1 MCAELTASCMST
13 GQPRYY
19 LLLTG
24 IHRFLAPLFTS
35 IANLLGTSTPPTAM
49 IQLKPGI
56 PPASLSK
63 PSHSAARRKNRM
75 ERKKNGGLRFKRVFS
90 DPAIAPFDQIEWG
103 RRTAEITDDGGRV
116 IFKQEDIEVPKN
128 WSALATK
135 IAVSKY
141 FYGDIAN
148 GTDPYKGGRETS
160 VRQLIHRVTRTITDC
175 GIADSYFADAE
186 AAETFYDE
194 LTWLC
199 LNQHGAFNSPVW
211 FNVGLYHQYGVG
223 KGAGAG
229 NYFYNSETGE
239 AERATSQY
247 EYPQGSACFIQ
258 SVGDTMEDIM
268 RLATSEAMLFKFGSG
283 TGTDLSS
290 LRSTREK
297 LSGGGKPS
305 GPLSFLK
312 VYDKIANVVKSGGKT
327 RRAAKMNTLKDW
339 HPDIEEFID
348 AKQNEEKK
356 AWALI
361 EQGYD
366 GSYNGD
372 AYGSVMYQNE
382 NLSVRVSDEFM
393 NAAVDGREWVTKNVR
408 DGSPCD
414 KKDARG
420 LLRKIAEGTYI
431 CGDPGMQFDSTIHKW
446 HTCKGTGRQN
456 STNPCS
462 EYLFPDNTACNL
474 ASLNLMKFKGE
485 DEVFDV
491 ERFKAAVRLFI
502 TAQEILVDNA
512 SYPIKE
518 IAENSHIFRT
528 LGLGYANLGS
538 LIMSYGYGYDTVEG
552 RALCGAITAIMTGEA
567 YEQSALL
574 AKTMGPFPG
583 YREARCSGVS
593 KPAAKDNV
601 ASMLEVIELHREAV
615 EEIPDVEEFGYL
627 KKEATR
633 AWDRAT
639 DLGKRHGYRN
649 AQVTVLAPTGT
660 ISFLMDCDTTG
671 IEPDIALVKYKLLAG
686 GGMLKIVNQTIRP
699 ALEHLGY
706 AEDEIARSIEHVDL
720 FDTIEDATPGADHS
734 AVLAGRAEAG
744 RFYPT
749 PLRAEH
755 LPIFDCAFRAHLGER
770 SLHYMAHLRMMAAA
784 QPFLSGAISKTVNM
798 PENATVDDIMNTYV
812 EGWRLGLK
820 SIAIYRDGSK
830 RSAPLNTRKTRDM
843 GAFDGAMDV
852 IAKPEELQK
861 LILELE
867 EEIAMLRSRLDQ
879 PIRHR
884 MPDTRMSLTH
894 RFEIAG
900 HEGYITV
907 GLYEDGQ
914 PGELLITMWKEGS
927 TIGGLMDTVGTLT
940 SIALQYGVPLE
951 SLVKKFAYQRFEPSG
966 FTKNPDIRNATSITD
981 YVFRYLGCQ
990 FIKGYKEA
998 TSPNRAQPEFPL
1010 KEIAEMEKKAI
1021 NRPVAELPRT
1031 AEKELID
1038 VITSHSPGEG
1048 NPKVITTGYTYADRV
1063 KEALGN
1069 MFMDIV
1075 CSHCGSDKVI
1085 RAGACGVCTECGT
1098 SQGCS

>member
-1 MCAELTASCMST
+1 
-13 GQPRYY
+13 
-19 LLLTG
+19 
-24 IHRFLAPLFTS
+24 
-35 IANLLGTSTPPTAM
+35 M

-56 PPASLSK
+56 PP
-63 PSHSAARRKNRM
+63 SALNKLRKAADRRQNRSA
-75 ERKKNGGLRFKRVFS
+75 KKTSSGLHFERVFS
-90 DPAIAPFDQIEWG
+90 DAAVRPFDQIEWEH
-103 RRTAEITDDGGRV
+103 RTAEITDDSGQI
-116 IFKQEDIEVPKN
+116 IFKQENVEVPKN
-128 WSALATK
+128 WSALGTK

-141 FYGDIAN
+141 FYGDISH
-148 GTDPYKGGRETS
+148 GTDPHKGGRESS
-160 VRQLIHRVTRTITDC
+160 VRQLIHRVTRTITDW
-175 GIADSYFADAE
+175 GIADGYFADADT
-186 AAETFYDE
+186 AEIFYDE

-211 FNVGLYHQYGVG
+211 FNVGLYHQYGIG
-223 KGAGAG
+223 KNAGAG
-229 NYFYNSETGE
+229 NYFYNRETGK
-239 AERATSQY
+239 AERAATQY

-258 SVGDTMEDIM
+258 DVDDTMEDIM
-268 RLATSEAMLFKFGSG
+268 RLATSEAMLFKYGSG
-283 TGTDLSS
+283 TGTDLST
-290 LRSTREK
+290 LRSTKEK

-312 VYDKIANVVKSGGKT
+312 VYDQVANVVKSGGKT

-348 AKQNEEKK
+348 AKQKEEKK

-393 NAAVDGREWVTKNVR
+393 EAALSDREWWTRRVI
-408 DGSPCD
+408 DGQPCER
-414 KKDARG
+414 KEART
-420 LLRKIAEGTYI
+420 LLRKIAEGTHI
-431 CGDPGMQFDSTIHKW
+431 CGDPGMQFDTTIHKW
-446 HTCKGTGRQN
+446 HTCKSTGRQN

-462 EYLFPDNTACNL
+462 EYLFLDNTACNL
-474 ASLNLMKFKGE
+474 ASLNLLRFKTADGE
-485 DEVFDV
+485 FDV
-491 ERFKAAVRLFI
+491 ERFKAAVRVFI
-502 TAQEILVDNA
+502 TAQEIIVDNA

-538 LIMSYGYGYDTVEG
+538 LVMSYGYGYDSVEG
-552 RALCGAITAIMTGEA
+552 RAICGAVTAIMTGEA
-567 YEQSALL
+567 YEQSARM
-574 AKTMGPFPG
+574 AQAIGAFPG
-583 YREARCSGVS
+583 YKDARCNGVP
-593 KPAAKDNV
+593 KPIAKNNV
-601 ASMLEVIELHREAV
+601 APMLEVIDLHRCAV
-615 EEIPDVEEFGYL
+615 NKIPDVDEFAYL
-627 KKEATR
+627 KKEAGKTWKR
-633 AWDRAT
+633 GA
-639 DLGKRHGYRN
+639 DLGKRYGYRN

-686 GGMLKIVNQTIRP
+686 GGMLKIVNQTVKP
-699 ALEHLGY
+699 ALEKLGY
-706 AEDEIARSIEHVDL
+706 NSEEIDRIIAHIDA
-720 FDTIEDATPGADHS
+720 FDTIEDVTDSDGSTIFSGLKP
-734 AVLAGRAEAG
+734 
-744 RFYPT
+744 
-749 PLRAEH
+749 EH
-755 LPIFDCAFRAHLGER
+755 LPIFDCAFKPFKGER
-770 SLHYMAHLRMMAAA
+770 SLSYMAHLRMMAAA
-784 QPFLSGAISKTVNM
+784 QPFLSGAISKTVNL
-798 PENATVDDIMNTYV
+798 PEAATVDDIMNSYV

-820 SIAIYRDGSK
+820 SIAIYREGSK

-843 GAFDGAMDV
+843 GGTTEDV
-852 IAKPEELQK
+852 DVALDITIDREDFQK
-861 LILELE
+861 RILELE
-867 EEIAMLRSRLDQ
+867 EELTTLRGKIDKPL
-879 PIRHR
+879 RHR

-914 PGELLITMWKEGS
+914 PGELFITMSKEGS

-951 SLVKKFAYQRFEPSG
+951 SLAKKFAYQRFEPSG

-981 YVFRYLGCQ
+981 YVFRWLACQ

-998 TSPNRAQPEFPL
+998 TSPSRSQTELPL
-1010 KEIAEMEKKAI
+1010 KEIGEMEKKAL
-1021 NRPVAELPRT
+1021 NRPVSDLART
-1031 AEKELID
+1031 GEKELID
-1038 VITSHSPGEG
+1038 VITSDSRNDGEPQVAG
-1048 NPKVITTGYTYADRV
+1048 NGSSHADRV
-1063 KEALGN
+1063 QEALGN
-1069 MFMDIV
+1069 MFMDII

>member
-1 MCAELTASCMST
+1 
-13 GQPRYY
+13 
-19 LLLTG
+19 
-24 IHRFLAPLFTS
+24 
-35 IANLLGTSTPPTAM
+35 M

-56 PPASLSK
+56 
-63 PSHSAARRKNRM
+63 SHSSFSKTRKVAGRTKRGSK
-75 ERKKNGGLRFKRVFS
+75 RKKDEGLKFERFFS
-90 DPAIAPFDQIEWG
+90 DPDSPPFHQLEWEH
-103 RRTAEITDDGGRV
+103 RSAEISDDSGKV
-116 IFKQEDIEVPKN
+116 IFKQDEVEVPKS
-128 WSALATK
+128 WTALATK

-148 GTDPYKGGRETS
+148 GTDPSRSGRETS
-160 VRQLIHRVTRTITDC
+160 VRQLIHRVTRTITDW
-175 GIADSYFADAE
+175 GIADGYFANTQ

-199 LNQHGAFNSPVW
+199 VNQYGAFNSPVW
-211 FNVGLYHQYGVG
+211 FNVGLHHQYGVG

-229 NYFYNSETGE
+229 NYFYNRETGE
-239 AERATSQY
+239 AERAASQY

-268 RLATSEAMLFKFGSG
+268 RLATSEAMLFKYGSG

-312 VYDKIANVVKSGGKT
+312 VYDQVANVVKSGGKT

-348 AKQNEEKK
+348 AKPTEEKK

-382 NLSVRVSDEFM
+382 NLSVRGSDDFM
-393 NAAVDGREWVTKNVR
+393 QAALEGREWWTRRVR
-408 DGSPCD
+408 DGQPCEC
-414 KKDARG
+414 KDARA
-420 LLRKIAEGTYI
+420 LLRKIAEGTHI
-431 CGDPGMQFDSTIHKW
+431 CGDPGMQFDTTIHKW

-462 EYLFPDNTACNL
+462 EYLFLDNTACNL
-474 ASLNLMKFKGE
+474 ASLNLMKFKTEEGM
-485 DEVFDV
+485 FDV
-491 ERFKAAVRLFI
+491 ERFKAAVRIFI

-538 LIMSYGYGYDTVEG
+538 LIMSYGYGYDSVEG
-552 RALCGAITAIMTGEA
+552 RTLCGAVTAIMTGEA
-567 YEQSALL
+567 YEQSARMAQAL
-574 AKTMGPFPG
+574 GPFPG
-583 YREARCSGVS
+583 YKDARCSGVP
-593 KPAAKDNV
+593 KPSAKDNV
-601 ASMLEVIELHREAV
+601 ASMLEVMDLHRCAV
-615 EEIPDVEEFGYL
+615 NEIPDVKEFAYL
-627 KKEATR
+627 KKEAAKTWKR
-633 AWDRAT
+633 AA

-686 GGMLKIVNQTIRP
+686 GGMLKIVNQTVKP
-699 ALEHLGY
+699 ALEKLGCNS
-706 AEDEIARSIEHVDL
+706 DEIDRIIAHIDALDTLAAVECGSDAPSPRSGL
-720 FDTIEDATPGADHS
+720 KP
-734 AVLAGRAEAG
+734 
-744 RFYPT
+744 
-749 PLRAEH
+749 EH
-755 LPIFDCAFRAHLGER
+755 LSIFDCAFKPFKGQR
-770 SLHYMAHLRMMAAA
+770 SLNYMAHLRMMAAA

-798 PENATVDDIMNTYV
+798 PEAATVDDIMNSYV

-820 SIAIYRDGSK
+820 SIAIYREGSK

-843 GAFDGAMDV
+843 GGTTEDV
-852 IAKPEELQK
+852 DVALDITIDREDFQK
-861 LILELE
+861 RILELE
-867 EEIAMLRSRLDQ
+867 EELRTLRGKIDKPL
-879 PIRHR
+879 RHR

-907 GLYEDGQ
+907 GLYEDSQ
-914 PGELLITMWKEGS
+914 PGELFITMSKEGS

-981 YVFRYLGCQ
+981 YVFRYLACQ

-998 TSPNRAQPEFPL
+998 TSPNRGQTELPM
-1010 KEIAEMEKKAI
+1010 KEILEMVKKAL
-1021 NRPVAELPRT
+1021 NRPVSDLART
-1031 AEKELID
+1031 GEKELID
-1038 VITSHSPGEG
+1038 VITSNSNSEGTGELLTNG
-1048 NPKVITTGYTYADRV
+1048 NGLSKTHADRV
-1063 KEALGN
+1063 REALGN
-1069 MFMDIV
+1069 MYMGIT
-1075 CSHCGSDKVI
+1075 CSNCGSTKVI
-1085 RAGACGVCTECGT
+1085 RAGACGICTECGT

>member
-1 MCAELTASCMST
+1 
-13 GQPRYY
+13 
-19 LLLTG
+19 
-24 IHRFLAPLFTS
+24 
-35 IANLLGTSTPPTAM
+35 M

-56 PPASLSK
+56 PPASLK
-63 PSHSAARRKNRM
+63 GPAEPAVRRRNKAD
-75 ERKKNGGLRFKRVFS
+75 KKKRSGLRFERVFS
-90 DPAIAPFDQIEWG
+90 DAAVAPFDQVEWE
-103 RRTAEITDDGGRV
+103 RRIAEITDDSGKV
-116 IFKQEDIEVPKN
+116 IFKQDDIEVPKS

-160 VRQLIHRVTRTITDC
+160 VRQLIHRVTRTI
-175 GIADSYFADAE
+175 ADWGLADGYFADAE
-186 AAETFYDE
+186 AAEVFYDE

-199 LNQHGAFNSPVW
+199 LNQYGAFNSPVW

-229 NYFYNSETGE
+229 NYFCNRETGK
-239 AERATSQY
+239 AERAASQY

-258 SVGDTMEDIM
+258 SVEDTMEDIM
-268 RLATSEAMLFKFGSG
+268 RLATSEAMLFKYGSG

-312 VYDKIANVVKSGGKT
+312 VYDQVANVVKSGGKT

-348 AKQNEEKK
+348 AKQKEEKK

-361 EQGYD
+361 EHGYD

-382 NLSVRVSDEFM
+382 NVSVRVSDEFM
-393 NAAVDGREWVTKNVR
+393 EGALEGREWWTRRVT
-408 DGSPCD
+408 DGKPCER
-414 KKDARG
+414 KEART

-462 EYLFPDNTACNL
+462 EYLFLDNTACNL
-474 ASLNLMKFKGE
+474 ASLNLMKFKTADG
-485 DEVFDV
+485 DFDV
-491 ERFKAAVRLFI
+491 ERFKAAVRIFI
-502 TAQEILVDNA
+502 TAQEIIVDNA

-538 LIMSYGYGYDTVEG
+538 LIMSYGFGYDSVEG

-567 YEQSALL
+567 YEQSARL
-574 AKTMGPFPG
+574 ARTIGAFPG
-583 YREARCSGVS
+583 YRDANASGVP
-593 KPAAKDNV
+593 KPVAKDNV
-601 ASMLEVIELHREAV
+601 ASMLEVIELHRDAVREISDAKEFAHLKEEAAKV
-615 EEIPDVEEFGYL
+615 
-627 KKEATR
+627 
-633 AWDRAT
+633 WDSAAE
-639 DLGKRHGYRN
+639 LGKRYGYRN

-699 ALEHLGY
+699 ALEKLGY
-706 AEDEIARSIEHVDL
+706 NSEEIERIIAHIDA
-720 FDTIEDATPGADHS
+720 FDTIEDVADTDGS
-734 AVLAGRAEAG
+734 TISSGLK
-744 RFYPT
+744 P
-749 PLRAEH
+749 EH
-755 LPIFDCAFRAHLGER
+755 LPIFDCAFKPFKGER
-770 SLHYMAHLRMMAAA
+770 SLNYLAHLRMMAAA

-798 PENATVDDIMNTYV
+798 PEAATVDDIMNTYV

-820 SIAIYRDGSK
+820 SVAIYREGSK
-830 RSAPLNTRKTRDM
+830 RSAPLNTRKTKDM
-843 GAFDGAMDV
+843 GATVAGIDDAG
-852 IAKPEELQK
+852 PEADALQK
-861 LILELE
+861 RILELE
-867 EEIAMLRSRLDQ
+867 QEVASLRGLVDQ
-879 PIRHR
+879 PVRHR
-884 MPDTRMSLTH
+884 MTDTRMSLTH
-894 RFEIAG
+894 KFEIAG

-907 GLYEDGQ
+907 GLYADGQ
-914 PGELLITMWKEGS
+914 PGELFITMSKEGS

-966 FTKNPDIRNATSITD
+966 FTKNPDIRHATSIAD
-981 YVFRYLGCQ
+981 YVFRWLGCQ

-998 TSPNRAQPEFPL
+998 TSPNRGQPDLPL
-1010 KEIAEMEKKAI
+1010 KEIAEIEKKAV
-1021 NRPVAELPRT
+1021 NRPVSDLART
-1031 AEKELID
+1031 AEKEVID
-1038 VITSHSPGEG
+1038 VITNHPPVDSESGRQNG
-1048 NPKVITTGYTYADRV
+1048 NGNGHADRV
-1063 KEALGN
+1063 TVALGSI
-1069 MFMDIV
+1069 FMGIT
-1075 CSHCGSDKVI
+1075 CSVCGSDKVI

>member
-1 MCAELTASCMST
+1 
-13 GQPRYY
+13 
-19 LLLTG
+19 
-24 IHRFLAPLFTS
+24 
-35 IANLLGTSTPPTAM
+35 M

-56 PPASLSK
+56 PPASLK
-63 PSHSAARRKNRM
+63 GPREPAVRRRNKAQ
-75 ERKKNGGLRFKRVFS
+75 KKKKSGLRFERVFS
-90 DPAIAPFDQIEWG
+90 DAAVAPFDQIEWE
-103 RRTAEITDDGGRV
+103 RRTAEITDDGGKV
-116 IFKQEDIEVPKN
+116 IFKQEDIEVPKS

-148 GTDPYKGGRETS
+148 GTDPYQGGREMS
-160 VRQLIHRVTRTITDC
+160 VRQLIHRVTRTI
-175 GIADSYFADAE
+175 ADWGLADRYFADAE
-186 AAETFYDE
+186 AAEVFYHE

-199 LNQHGAFNSPVW
+199 LNQYGAFNSPVW
-211 FNVGLYHQYGVG
+211 FNLGLYHQYGVG

-229 NYFYNSETGE
+229 NYFYNRETGK
-239 AERATSQY
+239 AERAASQY

-258 SVGDTMEDIM
+258 SVNDTMEDIM
-268 RLATSEAMLFKFGSG
+268 RLATSEAMLFKYGSG

-312 VYDKIANVVKSGGKT
+312 VYDQVANVVKSGGKT

-348 AKQNEEKK
+348 AKQKEEKK

-361 EQGYD
+361 EHGYD

-382 NLSVRVSDEFM
+382 NVSVRVSDEFM
-393 NAAVDGREWVTKNVR
+393 EAALEGREWWTRRVM
-408 DGSPCD
+408 DGKPCER
-414 KKDARG
+414 KEARA

-462 EYLFPDNTACNL
+462 EYLFLDNTACNL
-474 ASLNLMKFKGE
+474 ASLNLMKFKTIQG
-485 DEVFDV
+485 DFDV
-491 ERFKAAVRLFI
+491 ERFKAAVRIFI
-502 TAQEILVDNA
+502 TAQEIIVDNA

-518 IAENSHIFRT
+518 IAENSHVFRT

-538 LIMSYGYGYDTVEG
+538 LIMSYGFGYDSVEG

-567 YEQSALL
+567 YEQSAQL
-574 AKTMGPFPG
+574 ARTMGPFPG
-583 YREARCSGVS
+583 YRDARASGVP
-593 KPAAKDNV
+593 KPPSKDNV
-601 ASMLEVIELHREAV
+601 TPMLEVMESHRCAVREISDAKEFAHLKEEAAKV
-615 EEIPDVEEFGYL
+615 
-627 KKEATR
+627 
-633 AWDRAT
+633 WDRAV
-639 DLGKRHGYRN
+639 DLGKRYGYRN

-686 GGMLKIVNQTIRP
+686 GGMLKIVNQTIKP
-699 ALEHLGY
+699 ALEKLGY
-706 AEDEIARSIEHVDL
+706 NSEEIDRIVAHIDA
-720 FDTIEDATPGADHS
+720 FDTIEDVTDTDGS
-734 AVLAGRAEAG
+734 AISSGLK
-744 RFYPT
+744 P
-749 PLRAEH
+749 EH
-755 LPIFDCAFRAHLGER
+755 LPIFDCAFKPFKGVR
-770 SLHYMAHLRMMAAA
+770 SLNFMAHLRMMAAA
-784 QPFLSGAISKTVNM
+784 QPFLSGAISKTVNL
-798 PENATVDDIMNTYV
+798 PEAATVDDIMNTYV

-820 SIAIYRDGSK
+820 SVAIYREGSK
-830 RSAPLNTRKTRDM
+830 RSAPLNTRKTKDM
-843 GAFDGAMDV
+843 GATVAV
-852 IAKPEELQK
+852 IDDAGLEADALQK
-861 LILELE
+861 RILELE
-867 EEIAMLRSRLDQ
+867 EELAALRRQLDQ
-879 PIRHR
+879 PVRHR
-884 MPDTRMSLTH
+884 MPDTRISLTH
-894 RFEIAG
+894 KFEIAG

-914 PGELLITMWKEGS
+914 PGELFITMSKEGS

-966 FTKNPDIRNATSITD
+966 FTKNPDIRHATSITD
-981 YVFRYLGCQ
+981 YVFRWLACQ

-998 TSPNRAQPEFPL
+998 TSPNRSQPDLPL
-1010 KEIAEMEKKAI
+1010 KEIPDIEKKAV
-1021 NRPVAELPRT
+1021 NRPVSDLART
-1031 AEKELID
+1031 AEKEVID
-1038 VITSHSPGEG
+1038 VITSHPLGDSESGRG
-1048 NPKVITTGYTYADRV
+1048 NGNGNGHADRV
-1063 KEALGN
+1063 TVALGSI
-1069 MFMDIV
+1069 FMGIT
-1075 CSHCGSDKVI
+1075 CSVCGSDKVI

>member
-1 MCAELTASCMST
+1 
-13 GQPRYY
+13 
-19 LLLTG
+19 
-24 IHRFLAPLFTS
+24 
-35 IANLLGTSTPPTAM
+35 M
-49 IQLKPGI
+49 IQLKPGLS
-56 PPASLSK
+56 PTSLNRPRSK
-63 PSHSAARRKNRM
+63 SVRAIHRAAK
-75 ERKKNGGLRFKRVFS
+75 KKNKGLRFERVFS
-90 DPAIAPFDQIEWG
+90 DARVAPFDQVDWE
-103 RRTAEITDDGGRV
+103 RRTAEITDDSGKV
-116 IFKQEDIEVPKN
+116 IFKQENIEVPKG

-148 GTDPYKGGRETS
+148 GTDPHKGGRETS
-160 VRQLIHRVTRTITDC
+160 VRQLVHRVTRTITDW
-175 GIADSYFADAE
+175 GIADGYFANAE
-186 AAETFYDE
+186 AAQVFYDE

-199 LNQHGAFNSPVW
+199 VNQHGAFNSPVW
-211 FNVGLYHQYGVG
+211 FNVGLHHQYGTG
-223 KGAGAG
+223 RDAGQG
-229 NYFYNSETGE
+229 NYFYNRTTGQ
-239 AERATSQY
+239 AERAATQY

-258 SVGDTMEDIM
+258 SVEDTMEDIM
-268 RLATSEAMLFKFGSG
+268 RLATSEAMLFKYGSG
-283 TGTDLSS
+283 TGSDLSS

-312 VYDKIANVVKSGGKT
+312 VYDQVANVVKSGGKT

-348 AKQNEEKK
+348 AKQKEEKK

-393 NAAVDGREWVTKNVR
+393 DAAVEGREWWTKRVR
-408 DGSPCD
+408 DGKPCE
-414 KKDARG
+414 KKEART
-420 LLRKIAEGTYI
+420 LLRKIAEGTHI

-446 HTCKGTGRQN
+446 HTCKGTDRQN

-462 EYLFPDNTACNL
+462 EYLFLDNTACNL
-474 ASLNLMKFKGE
+474 ASLNLMKFKRE
-485 DEVFDV
+485 DGVFDV
-491 ERFKAAVRLFI
+491 ERFKAAARIYI

-538 LIMSYGYGYDTVEG
+538 LIMSYGYGYDSVEG
-552 RALCGAITAIMTGEA
+552 RALCGAITSIMTGEA
-567 YEQSALL
+567 YEQSARM
-574 AKTMGPFPG
+574 AQAMGPFPG
-583 YREARCSGVS
+583 YRDARCSGVS
-593 KPAAKDNV
+593 KPVAKNNI
-601 ASMLEVIELHREAV
+601 ASMHEVIELHRSAV
-615 EEIPDVEEFGYL
+615 SEIAANEEFAYL
-627 KKEATR
+627 KEEA
-633 AWDRAT
+633 AKVWESAAE
-639 DLGKRHGYRN
+639 LGKKHGYRN

-686 GGMLKIVNQTIRP
+686 GGMLKIVNQTVTP
-699 ALEHLGY
+699 ALEKLGY
-706 AEDEIARSIEHVDL
+706 NSEEIERIIAHIDA
-720 FDTIEDATPGADHS
+720 FDTIEDIEDSDGSRISSGLKP
-734 AVLAGRAEAG
+734 
-744 RFYPT
+744 
-749 PLRAEH
+749 EH
-755 LPIFDCAFRAHLGER
+755 LPIFDCAFKAYRGQR
-770 SLHYMAHLRMMAAA
+770 SLGYMAHLRMMAAA

-798 PENATVDDIMNTYV
+798 PDTATVEEIMNTYI

-820 SIAIYRDGSK
+820 AIAIYRDGSK

-843 GAFDGAMDV
+843 GGTEEVSCDV
-852 IAKPEELQK
+852 SVEPAEWHNR
-861 LILELE
+861 ILELE
-867 EEIAMLRSRLDQ
+867 NEITMLRSRMNQ
-879 PIRHR
+879 PVRHR
-884 MPDTRMSLTH
+884 MQDTRMSLTH

-914 PGELLITMWKEGS
+914 PGELFITMAKEGS

-940 SIALQYGVPLE
+940 SIALQYCVPLE

-981 YVFRYLGCQ
+981 YVFRWLGCQ

-998 TSPNRAQPEFPL
+998 TSPSRGQAELPM
-1010 KEIAEMEKKAI
+1010 KEISDMEKKAI
-1021 NRPVAELPRT
+1021 NRPVSDLPRT
-1031 AEKELID
+1031 ADRDLID
-1038 VITSHSPGEG
+1038 VVAGHVPNEGSPHVSTNGHTHAE
-1048 NPKVITTGYTYADRV
+1048 RV
-1063 KEALGN
+1063 AEALGN
-1069 MFMDIV
+1069 MFMDTT
-1075 CSHCGSDKVI
+1075 CSHCGSNKVV
-1085 RAGACGVCTECGT
+1085 RAGACGVCTDCGT

>member
-1 MCAELTASCMST
+1 
-13 GQPRYY
+13 
-19 LLLTG
+19 
-24 IHRFLAPLFTS
+24 
-35 IANLLGTSTPPTAM
+35 M
-49 IQLKPGI
+49 IQLKPGL
-56 PPASLSK
+56 PPSSLNK
-63 PSHSAARRKNRM
+63 PRKSSDRRNGRTPK
-75 ERKKNGGLRFKRVFS
+75 KKNGGLHFERVFS
-90 DPAIAPFDQIEWG
+90 DPAVSPFEQVEWE
-103 RRTAEITDDGGRV
+103 RRTAEITDDSGQI
-116 IFKQEDIEVPKN
+116 IFKQENVEVPKS

-141 FYGDIAN
+141 FYGDIAH
-148 GTDPYKGGRETS
+148 GTDPYKGGREMS
-160 VRQLIHRVTRTITDC
+160 VRQLIHRVTRTITDW
-175 GIADSYFADAE
+175 GIADGYFTE
-186 AAETFYDE
+186 AETAEVFHDE

-211 FNVGLYHQYGVG
+211 FNVGLYHEYGVG
-223 KGAGAG
+223 RNAGAG
-229 NYFYNSETGE
+229 NYFYNRETGQ
-239 AERATSQY
+239 AGRAPTQY
-247 EYPQGSACFIQ
+247 EYPQSSACFIQ
-258 SVGDTMEDIM
+258 SVDDTMEDIM
-268 RLATSEAMLFKFGSG
+268 QLAMSEAMLFKFGSG
-283 TGTDLSS
+283 TGTDLST

-312 VYDKIANVVKSGGKT
+312 VYDQVANVVKSGGKT

-348 AKQNEEKK
+348 AKQREEKK

-382 NLSVRVSDEFM
+382 NLSVRVSDDFM
-393 NAAVDGREWVTKNVR
+393 AAALEGREWWTRRVT
-408 DGSPCD
+408 DSQPCEC
-414 KKDARG
+414 KDART
-420 LLRKIAEGTYI
+420 LLRKIAEGTHV
-431 CGDPGMQFDSTIHKW
+431 CGDPGIQFDTTIHKW

-462 EYLFPDNTACNL
+462 EYLFLDNTACNL
-474 ASLNLMKFKGE
+474 ASLNLLKFKSADGA
-485 DEVFDV
+485 FDV
-491 ERFKAAVRLFI
+491 ERFKAAVRIFI
-502 TAQEILVDNA
+502 TAQEIVVDNA

-538 LIMSYGYGYDTVEG
+538 LIMSYGYGYDSVEG
-552 RALCGAITAIMTGEA
+552 RALCGAVTAIMTGEA
-567 YEQSALL
+567 YEQSARL
-574 AKTMGPFPG
+574 AQAIGPFPG
-583 YREARCSGVS
+583 YKDARCSGVA
-593 KPAAKDNV
+593 KPVGKSNV
-601 ASMLEVIELHREAV
+601 ASMLEVMDLHRGAV
-615 EEIPDVEEFGYL
+615 DDIPDADEFAYL
-627 KKEATR
+627 KKDAVKTWKR
-633 AWDRAT
+633 AA

-686 GGMLKIVNQTIRP
+686 GGMLKIVNQTVKP
-699 ALEHLGY
+699 ALEKLGY
-706 AEDEIARSIEHVDL
+706 NSEEVERIIAHIDA
-720 FDTIEDATPGADHS
+720 FDTIENALDSDGSTISSGLKP
-734 AVLAGRAEAG
+734 
-744 RFYPT
+744 
-749 PLRAEH
+749 EH
-755 LPIFDCAFRAHLGER
+755 LSIFDCAFKPFKGER
-770 SLHYMAHLRMMAAA
+770 SLNYMAHLRMMAAA
-784 QPFLSGAISKTVNM
+784 QPFLSGAISKTVNL
-798 PENATVDDIMNTYV
+798 PAAATVDDIMNTYV

-820 SIAIYRDGSK
+820 SIAIYREGSK

-843 GAFDGAMDV
+843 GTAGDANVALDV
-852 IAKPEELQK
+852 TLERDDFQQRV
-861 LILELE
+861 LELE
-867 EEIAMLRSRLDQ
+867 EELAMVRGKLDK

-914 PGELLITMWKEGS
+914 PGELFITMSKEGS

-981 YVFRYLGCQ
+981 YVFRWLACQ

-998 TSPNRAQPEFPL
+998 TSPGRGQPELPL
-1010 KEIAEMEKKAI
+1010 KEILEMEKKAL
-1021 NRPVAELPRT
+1021 NRPVSDLART
-1031 AEKELID
+1031 GERELID
-1038 VITSHSPGEG
+1038 VITSHSPNDGSPQVATNG
-1048 NPKVITTGYTYADRV
+1048 SSHADRV
-1063 KEALGN
+1063 QEALGN

>member
-1 MCAELTASCMST
+1 
-13 GQPRYY
+13 
-19 LLLTG
+19 
-24 IHRFLAPLFTS
+24 
-35 IANLLGTSTPPTAM
+35 M

-56 PPASLSK
+56 PPASLNR
-63 PSHSAARRKNRM
+63 PLRSATGRKNTTAKRKNR
-75 ERKKNGGLRFKRVFS
+75 GLHFKRVFS
-90 DPAIAPFDQIEWG
+90 DAVVAPFDQIEWEQ
-103 RRTAEITDDGGRV
+103 RTAEITDDSGKV
-116 IFKQEDIEVPKN
+116 IFKQEDIEVPKS

-160 VRQLIHRVTRTITDC
+160 VRQLIHRVTRTI
-175 GIADSYFADAE
+175 ADWGMADGYFADAE
-186 AAETFYDE
+186 AAEIFYND

-229 NYFYNSETGE
+229 NYFYNRETAK
-239 AERATSQY
+239 AERAPSQY

-258 SVGDTMEDIM
+258 SVDDTMEDIM
-268 RLATSEAMLFKFGSG
+268 RLAMSEAMLFKYGSG

-312 VYDKIANVVKSGGKT
+312 VYDQVANVVKSGGKT

-348 AKQNEEKK
+348 AKQKEEKK

-382 NLSVRVSDEFM
+382 NVSVRVSDEFM
-393 NAAVDGREWVTKNVR
+393 EAAQEGREWWTRRVTDGQACEKKN
-408 DGSPCD
+408 
-414 KKDARG
+414 ART
-420 LLRKIAEGTYI
+420 LLRKIAEGTWV
-431 CGDPGMQFDSTIHKW
+431 CGDPGMQFDTTIHKW
-446 HTCKGTGRQN
+446 HTCKGTDRQN

-462 EYLFPDNTACNL
+462 EYLFLDNTACNL
-474 ASLNLMKFKGE
+474 ASLNLMKFKTAGG
-485 DEVFDV
+485 DFDV
-491 ERFKAAVRLFI
+491 ERFKAAVRIFI
-502 TAQEILVDNA
+502 TAQEIIVDNA

-538 LIMSYGYGYDTVEG
+538 LVMSYGYGYDSVEG
-552 RALCGAITAIMTGEA
+552 RALCGAVTAIMTGEA
-567 YEQSALL
+567 YEQSARMAQAL
-574 AKTMGPFPG
+574 GPFPG
-583 YREARCSGVS
+583 YHDARASGVT
-593 KPAAKDNV
+593 KPVAKDNV
-601 ASMLEVIELHREAV
+601 AAMLEVIELHRCAVREISDAKEFAHLKEEAAKV
-615 EEIPDVEEFGYL
+615 
-627 KKEATR
+627 
-633 AWDRAT
+633 WDSAAE
-639 DLGKRHGYRN
+639 LGKRHGYRN

-686 GGMLKIVNQTIRP
+686 GGMLKIVNQTVKP
-699 ALEHLGY
+699 ALEKLGY
-706 AEDEIARSIEHVDL
+706 NAEEIERIIAHIDA
-720 FDTIEDATPGADHS
+720 FDTIEDIKGSASVPLANSPDATETVALHRSGLKP
-734 AVLAGRAEAG
+734 
-744 RFYPT
+744 
-749 PLRAEH
+749 EH
-755 LPIFDCAFRAHLGER
+755 LPIFDCAFKPFKGQR
-770 SLHYMAHLRMMAAA
+770 SLHYLAHLKMMAAA

-798 PENATVDDIMNTYV
+798 PESATVDDIVNTYI

-820 SIAIYRDGSK
+820 SIAIYREGSK
-830 RSAPLNTRKTRDM
+830 RSAPLNTRKTKDM
-843 GAFDGAMDV
+843 GTVVPQLRDDAGPVVDA
-852 IAKPEELQK
+852 LQK
-861 LILELE
+861 RILELE
-867 EEIAMLRSRLDQ
+867 QELTLLRSQLNQ
-879 PIRHR
+879 PVRHR
-884 MPDTRMSLTH
+884 MPDTRSSMTH

-914 PGELLITMWKEGS
+914 PGELFITMSKEGS

-966 FTKNPDIRNATSITD
+966 FTKNPDIRHATSITD
-981 YVFRYLGCQ
+981 YVFRWLACQ

-998 TSPNRAQPEFPL
+998 TAPNRAQPDLPL
-1010 KEIAEMEKKAI
+1010 KEILEIEKKAL
-1021 NRPVAELPRT
+1021 NRPVTDLPRT
-1031 AEKELID
+1031 GDKQVID
-1038 VITSHSPGEG
+1038 VITNKSADDPAAVGGNGNGASSSP
-1048 NPKVITTGYTYADRV
+1048 DRV
-1063 KEALGN
+1063 TVALGSI
-1069 MFMDIV
+1069 FMGIT
-1075 CSHCGSDKVI
+1075 CSVCGSDKVI
-1085 RAGACGVCTECGT
+1085 RA
-1098 SQGCS
+1098 

>member
-1 MCAELTASCMST
+1 
-13 GQPRYY
+13 
-19 LLLTG
+19 
-24 IHRFLAPLFTS
+24 
-35 IANLLGTSTPPTAM
+35 M
-49 IQLKPGI
+49 IQLKSGLQPTTL
-56 PPASLSK
+56 AKNRRSM
-63 PSHSAARRKNRM
+63 SHRRKST
-75 ERKKNGGLRFKRVFS
+75 RKKNRGLRFERIFS
-90 DPAIAPFDQIEWG
+90 ETSDSPFDQLEWE
-103 RRTAEITDDGGRV
+103 RRTAEITDDGGKV
-116 IFKQEDIEVPKN
+116 LFKQQNIGVPKS
-128 WSALATK
+128 WSPLASK

-148 GTDPYKGGRETS
+148 GLDPRKGGRESS
-160 VRQLIHRVTRTITDC
+160 VRQLIHRVTRTI
-175 GIADSYFADAE
+175 ADWGMADGYFSDRKTAE
-186 AAETFYDE
+186 VFYDE

-199 LNQHGAFNSPVW
+199 ANQYGAFNSPVW
-211 FNVGLYHQYGVG
+211 FNVGLFHQYGVG
-223 KGAGAG
+223 KDAGVG
-229 NYFYNSETGE
+229 NYFYNRETKE
-239 AERATSQY
+239 AERASTQY

-258 SVGDTMEDIM
+258 SVDDTMEDIM
-268 RLATSEAMLFKFGSG
+268 RLAMSEAMLFKYGSG
-283 TGTDLSS
+283 TGSDLSS

-312 VYDKIANVVKSGGKT
+312 VYDQVANVVKSGGKT

-348 AKQNEEKK
+348 AKQKEEKK

-372 AYGSVMYQNE
+372 AYGSIMYQNE

-393 NAAVDGREWVTKNVR
+393 DAAVEGREWWTKRVR
-408 DGSPCD
+408 DGKPCE
-414 KKDARG
+414 KKDART
-420 LLRKIAEGTYI
+420 LLRKIAEGTHI

-446 HTCKGTGRQN
+446 HTCKGTARQN

-462 EYLFPDNTACNL
+462 EYLFLDNTACNL
-474 ASLNLMKFKGE
+474 ASLNLMKFKKADG
-485 DEVFDV
+485 VFDV
-491 ERFKAAVRLFI
+491 ERFKSAVRVFI
-502 TAQEILVDNA
+502 TAQEIVVDNA

-538 LIMSYGYGYDTVEG
+538 LVMSYGYGYDSTEG
-552 RALCGAITAIMTGEA
+552 RALCGAITSIMTGEA
-567 YEQSALL
+567 YEQSARMGEVL
-574 AKTMGPFPG
+574 GPFPG
-583 YREARCSGVS
+583 YRDAHCAGVP
-593 KPAAKDNV
+593 KPGAKSNV
-601 ASMLEVIELHREAV
+601 ASMLEVIDLHRCAV
-615 EEIPDVEEFGYL
+615 NEIADVKEFAYL
-627 KKEATR
+627 KKESAKT
-633 AWDRAT
+633 WDRAT
-639 DLGKRHGYRN
+639 KLGKRHGYRN

-686 GGMLKIVNQTIRP
+686 GGMLKIVNQTVRP
-699 ALEHLGY
+699 ALEKLGY
-706 AEDEIARSIEHVDL
+706 NSEEVDRIIAHIDA
-720 FDTIEDATPGADHS
+720 FDTIEDVVDSDGTRTSSGLKP
-734 AVLAGRAEAG
+734 
-744 RFYPT
+744 
-749 PLRAEH
+749 EH
-755 LPIFDCAFRAHLGER
+755 LPIFDCAFKPFKGER
-770 SLHYMAHLRMMAAA
+770 SLNYMAHLRMMAAA
-784 QPFLSGAISKTVNM
+784 QPFLSGAISKTVNL
-798 PENATVDDIMNTYV
+798 PEAATVDDIMNSYV

-820 SIAIYRDGSK
+820 SIAIYREGSK

-843 GAFDGAMDV
+843 GGTTEDVDVAMDITV
-852 IAKPEELQK
+852 DREDFQK
-861 LILELE
+861 RILELE
-867 EEIAMLRSRLDQ
+867 KELTEMRAKIDK
-879 PIRHR
+879 PVRHR

-907 GLYEDGQ
+907 GLYEDNQ
-914 PGELLITMWKEGS
+914 PGELFITMSKEGS

-981 YVFRYLGCQ
+981 YVFRYLACQ

-998 TSPNRAQPEFPL
+998 TSPSRGQSELPM
-1010 KEIAEMEKKAI
+1010 KELPEMEKKAL
-1021 NRPVAELPRT
+1021 NRPVSDLART
-1031 AEKELID
+1031 GEKEILD
-1038 VITSHSPGEG
+1038 VITSHTANDGEPQIAG
-1048 NPKVITTGYTYADRV
+1048 NGSSNADRV
-1063 KEALGN
+1063 QEALGN